1 MPSVVAYHRPATIDE
16 AVALLAADGVEAIG
30 GGTVAVPNARTPR
43 EVGVALVDLQAL
55 GLDVIEDT
63 ADGRLRVGAT
73 ARIGQL
79 LGDGRVPALLRDLA
93 RRELPST
100 LRHQATI
107 GGAVAGRWHESALL
121 AGLLVHDAIVE
132 LHGAEPRPLT
142 EFLAAEPE
150 SGQLITGVTIDPTGI
165 GATAGTGRTPADVPI
180 VAAVAR
186 RSPDGSDTAV
196 ALTGIAPTP
205 VRVDPADIDPFN
217 ADSFDIERVGGAV
230 DAVADFRGSADYR
243 RHLAV
248 VLTARAVAA
257 LDSHA
262 SDRRADPAAAVAPPA
277 PSSAR
282 LLAAVGGEPTQP
294 EITFRLNGQDRTV
307 TVEPHETGLQL
318 LRREG
323 MVSVRFGSDTGET
336 GASAVLIDGRLTSTD
351 NLLAAQLAG
360 HGVTT
365 VESLNVA
372 PELHPIQAAFAAT
385 GAMQSGYSVGA
396 MVLGTMALLD
406 VDPDPSEAAVRD
418 MLSGILDRET
428 AYAKPVEAVLR
439 AAAVVRGEATE
450 PFAPLVLEP
459 MTDGVNA
466 VPYDPSDPAP
476 EAANAVPRLI
486 PSRDVPDMAVVGQPE
501 VKVDAVRLV
510 KGNPAFTD
518 DIELRG
524 LLHAKLLTS
533 PHAHARI
540 VSIDDSKART
550 LPGVH
555 AVLHHGNVA
564 RIKYASGGQSWPNPH
579 PHDQVSFDDK
589 VRYVGDRVAVVAAET
604 PAIAEEAV
612 RLIDVTYEVLPAVFD
627 EREAMNPDAPVIHD
641 EDDTEEIHDA
651 ERNIV
656 HHIGAERGDVD
667 AALAAAASS
676 DSQQVFEQTFRVHQV
691 QQCPIEPHI
700 SIAWLDEDERMVIR
714 TATQVPFHTRRMVAP
729 LLGMDIKDVRV
740 IKPRIGGGFGA
751 KQEMLIEDI
760 VGHLAK
766 ATRRPVKLELSR
778 KEEFVSSRTRH
789 PQTITYRTAVDADG
803 KLVAQDMHVIGNTGP
818 YGTHGYTV
826 QTVTGLR
833 GLTSYNA
840 PNKRFSCDVVYTN
853 IPVPGAYRGYGAPQ
867 AEFALE
873 AHLEDVALALDLDP
887 VEFKRQNWVK
897 VGSEIDIAPHLGERA
912 VVDGELDEY
921 PKVMSSGIEECVAQ
935 SLREIG
941 WHRRHDDAWRAPADR
956 PHVRRGLGFAFCM
969 HGTAIPFLDMGG
981 CSIKLNDDGSFNMLV
996 GATDLG
1002 TGADTVLGQIA
1013 AEVLGVPLDDIKVYS
1028 SDTDM
1033 TPFDTGAYASSTTFI
1048 SGTAALQA
1056 AKAVRDRLKER
1067 AAMLLE
1073 VDQPCTIE
1081 LRDKRAYAPDGR
1093 SVSLED
1099 IALDSLHW
1107 QDQEQ
1112 IMGTASHVS
1121 PDCPPP
1127 FAAQL
1132 AEVEVDV
1139 ETGQVTV
1146 TKLVMAVDC
1155 GVAINPI
1162 TASGQ
1167 VEGGMIQALGY
1178 AHCEEM
1184 VLDDDGHM
1192 VNPAFGP
1199 YKIYRAD
1206 EMPETVVYLVQTMED
1221 SGPFGAKA
1229 VAEIPKD
1236 GVAPAVR
1243 NAIRN
1248 ATGAVIDD
1256 LPFTPER
1263 VLTALRADGPG

>member
-1 MPSVVAYHRPATIDE
+1 MTGPT
-16 AVALLAADGVEAIG
+16 VEVSF
-30 GGTVAVPNARTPR
+30 TLN
-43 EVGVALVDLQAL
+43 
-55 GLDVIEDT
+55 
-63 ADGRLRVGAT
+63 GA
-73 ARIGQL
+73 
-79 LGDGRVPALLRDLA
+79 
-93 RRELPST
+93 
-100 LRHQATI
+100 
-107 GGAVAGRWHESALL
+107 
-121 AGLLVHDAIVE
+121 
-132 LHGAEPRPLT
+132 
-142 EFLAAEPE
+142 
-150 SGQLITGVTIDPTGI
+150 
-165 GATAGTGRTPADVPI
+165 
-180 VAAVAR
+180 
-186 RSPDGSDTAV
+186 
-196 ALTGIAPTP
+196 
-205 VRVDPADIDPFN
+205 
-217 ADSFDIERVGGAV
+217 
-230 DAVADFRGSADYR
+230 
-243 RHLAV
+243 
-248 VLTARAVAA
+248 ARAI
-257 LDSHA
+257 
-262 SDRRADPAAAVAPPA
+262 
-277 PSSAR
+277 
-282 LLAAVGGEPTQP
+282 E
-294 EITFRLNGQDRTV
+294 
-307 TVEPHETGLQL
+307 VEPHETALSL

-323 MVSVRFGSDTGET
+323 LASVRYGSDTGET

-351 NLLAAQLAG
+351 CLLAAQLGG
-360 HGVTT
+360 HDVVT
-365 VESLNVA
+365 VESLNVS

-396 MVLGTMALLD
+396 MILGALSLLD
-406 VDPDPSEAAVRD
+406 RNPDPSEAEIRD
-418 MLSGILDRET
+418 LLSGILDRET
-428 AYAKPVEAVLR
+428 GYVKPVEAIRR
-439 AAAVVRGEATE
+439 AAAVLRGETTE
-450 PFAPLVLEP
+450 PFGPLMVEP

-466 VPYDPSDPAP
+466 VPYEPADPAP
-476 EAANAVPRLI
+476 EAGDAVPRLI
-486 PSRDVPDMAVVGQPE
+486 PSSDVPDMAVVGKPE

-524 LLHAKLLTS
+524 MLVAKLLTS

-540 VSIDDSKART
+540 VAIDDSKARA

-555 AVLHHGNVA
+555 AVLHHENVP
-564 RIKYASGGQSWPNPH
+564 RVKYASGGQSWPNPH
-579 PHDQVSFDDK
+579 PHDQVSFDNK
-589 VRYVGDRVAVVAAET
+589 VRHVGDRVAVVAAET
-604 PAIAEEAV
+604 EAIAAEAV
-612 RLIDVTYEVLPAVFD
+612 GLIDVTYEVLPAVFD
-627 EREAMNPDAPVIHD
+627 ERDAMAPGAPIIHD
-641 EDDTEEIHDA
+641 ESDTEEIHDA
-651 ERNIV
+651 ERNVV
-656 HHIGAERGDVD
+656 HHIGAERGDVE
-667 AALAAAASS
+667 AALATAPR
-676 DSQQVFEQTFRVHQV
+676 VFEQTFRVHQV

-700 SIAWLDEDERMVIR
+700 SIAWLDSDERMVIR

-729 LLGMDIKDVRV
+729 LLGMDIKDIRV

-760 VGHLAK
+760 VGHLAIL
-766 ATRRPVKLELSR
+766 TRRPVKLELTR
-778 KEEFVSSRTRH
+778 AEEFVSSRTRH
-789 PQTITYRTAVDADG
+789 PQTITFRTGVDTDG
-803 KLVAQDMHVIGNTGP
+803 SLIAQDMHLIGNTGP

-826 QTVTGLR
+826 QTVSGLR

-873 AHLEDVALALDLDP
+873 AHLEDVARALGLDAI
-887 VEFKRQNWVK
+887 EFKRRNWVK

-912 VVDGELDEY
+912 VVEGELDEY

-935 SLREIG
+935 GLREIS
-941 WHRRHDDAWRAPADR
+941 WHRRTDSEWRAPTDR
-956 PHVRRGLGFAFCM
+956 PEIRRGLGFAFCM

-1013 AEVLGVPLDDIKVYS
+1013 AEVLGVPLSDIKVYS

-1056 AKAVRDRLKER
+1056 AKVVRDRLKER
-1067 AAMLLE
+1067 AAMLLG
-1073 VDQPCTIE
+1073 VDQPCSIE
-1081 LRDKRAYAPDGR
+1081 LRDRRAYAPDGR

-1099 IALDSLHW
+1099 VALDSLHW

-1127 FAAQL
+1127 FAAQF

-1178 AHCEEM
+1178 AHCEEFAF
-1184 VLDDDGHM
+1184 DDKGRM
-1192 VNPAFGP
+1192 LNPSFGP

-1206 EMPETVVYLVQTMED
+1206 EMPETVVFLVQTMED

-1243 NAIRN
+1243 NAILD
-1248 ATGAVIDD
+1248 ATGTAIDD

-1263 VLTALRADGPG
+1263 VWAALQPRN